1 MAMRRAFAQSSL
13 IATPYSP
20 WRPIMTNH
28 RFNAS
33 AFAAAFAVT
42 LTLLLGVTSMADTP
56 VPDSYLAATGTHQPA

>member
-1 MAMRRAFAQSSL
+1 
-13 IATPYSP
+13 
-20 WRPIMTNH
+20 MTNH

-56 VPDSYLAATGTHQPA
+56 APDSYLAATGTHQPA